1 MLSIDEQRN
10 INKERAA
17 QQQETITSLTEIL
30 DDKKADTE
38 GGLNAQKLS
47 ITILN
52 ILLSGVETLFAKS
65 RCDTAPILHLLG
77 ETILYNAFMRFV
89 VGTVSS
95 IYISFFNLRN
105 NLYLYN
111 VANYL
116 IKKNTM
122 LKFINLY

>member
-38 GGLNAQKLS
+38 GGLNDQKLS

-77 ETILYNAFMRFV
+77 ETILYNAFCCIC
-89 VGTVSS
+89 TVSS
-95 IYISFFNLRN
+95 IYISF
-105 NLYLYN
+105 
-111 VANYL
+111 L
-116 IKKNTM
+116 I
-122 LKFINLY
+122 

>member
-30 DDKKADTE
+30 DEKKADTE

-77 ETILYNAFMRFV
+77 EVILYILFL
-89 VGTVSS
+89 
-95 IYISFFNLRN
+95 SFLLKEYALLLHTCTLFDYQTQCRESLQKTKNLTN
-105 NLYLYN
+105 
-111 VANYL
+111 
-116 IKKNTM
+116 
-122 LKFINLY
+122 

>member
-30 DDKKADTE
+30 DEKKADTE

-77 ETILYNAFMRFV
+77 EVILYILFYV
-89 VGTVSS
+89 Q
-95 IYISFFNLRN
+95 LD
-105 NLYLYN
+105 L
-111 VANYL
+111 
-116 IKKNTM
+116 
-122 LKFINLY
+122 FI

>member
-30 DDKKADTE
+30 DEKKADTE

-77 ETILYNAFMRFV
+77 EVILYILFFYWRDTLYF
-89 VGTVSS
+89 
-95 IYISFFNLRN
+95 YIRE
-105 NLYLYN
+105 
-111 VANYL
+111 NYL
-116 IKKNTM
+116 ITKHNAE
-122 LKFINLY
+122 NLYKKLRIFQIRFVNGKCC